1 MPISSW
7 WTSAGSKRLLTGA
20 LWLTAAGVI
29 SKFLGAFYRIPLAR
43 ILGPEGVG
51 LYQMA
56 YPLYTMVLNLATA
69 GLPVAISV
77 LVARKSAQGDHRSAL
92 RIFKASFWLLFVL
105 GLGATYLLFFYA
117 ETLALTILKDERA
130 IYSLW
135 AVAPAIFL
143 ASMMAAIRGYFQ
155 GYQQMM
161 PTALSQVAEQLVRVG
176 TILFLTMFLMDRGIE
191 LAAAGATFG
200 AVTGGLAGL
209 ALLIFLFYRWKSNLS
224 FRRNAYNEELMREV
238 AITSTEGLP
247 KNSSYLTL
255 WKSLLFL
262 SMPIALGG
270 LVTPVMQT
278 IDAVLIP
285 RGLQLSG
292 YTAREAAAL
301 FGEFS
306 GMATVLIFLPTMVT
320 GAVGSSLVPAIS
332 SAWSAGNSQLARENY
347 LTALRLVTIISWPAA
362 IGLAVL
368 ALPICTLLFHAPGA
382 ADSLIWLTPAV
393 VFTAFYQVATAGLQG
408 MGRTFFP
415 VIALMLGAAIKAV
428 FNLWVLPLYG
438 LTGAAIGS
446 NVAFG
451 LAALMTVTYL
461 NWRSRFGFPWLAT
474 LLKPAIAAT
483 IMGSYAVTVMPSLT
497 EWMGSWL
504 GLLFVVFSSGVL
516 YVLALLAVGGLNS
529 ADVAALPKV
538 GPKLAQ
544 WQRKF
549 WGR

>member
-1 MPISSW
+1 M
-7 WTSAGSKRLLTGA
+7 TGA

-77 LVARKSAQGDHRSAL
+77 LVARKSAQGDHSNAL
-92 RIFKASFWLLFVL
+92 RIFTASFWLLFVL
-105 GLGATYLLFFYA
+105 GLGATYLLYMYA
-117 ETLALTILKDERA
+117 EVLAVRILKDERA

-176 TILFLTMFLMDRGIE
+176 TILLLTIFLMDKGIE

-209 ALLIFLFYRWKSNLS
+209 MVLLFLFYRWKGNLS
-224 FRRNAYNEELMREV
+224 FRSSVYHNEMIREV
-238 AITSTEGLP
+238 AMTRSEALQG
-247 KNSSYLTL
+247 KSSYLSL
-255 WKSLLFL
+255 WKSLLLL

-278 IDAVLIP
+278 VDAVLIP
-285 RGLQLSG
+285 RGLQLTG
-292 YTAREAAAL
+292 YTAPEAAAM

-332 SAWSAGNSQLARENY
+332 SAWSAGNQQLARENY
-347 LTALRLVTIISWPAA
+347 VTALRLVTIISWPAA
-362 IGLAVL
+362 VGLAVL

-382 ADSLIWLTPAV
+382 ASSLTWLAPAV

-415 VIALMLGAAIKAV
+415 VIALALGAFIKGA
-428 FNLWVLPLYG
+428 FNLWALPVYG
-438 LTGAAIGS
+438 LAGAAVGS

-451 LAALMTVTYL
+451 LAALMTVSYL
-461 NWRSRFGFPWLAT
+461 HWRSPFGFSWLFT
-474 LLKPAIAAT
+474 LFKPAVAAT
-483 IMGSYAVTVMPSLT
+483 IMGVYAATMLPYLT
-497 EWMGSWL
+497 DWL
-504 GLLFVVFSSGVL
+504 GPWPGLLLVVLSSGLVYL
-516 YVLALLAVGGLNS
+516 MTLLAVGGLRS
-529 ADVAALPKV
+529 SDLAALPRV

-544 WQRKF
+544 WQRRF